1 MGDAASPK
9 WLPET
14 GRALL
19 TEDELSWS
27 IPTGLRFISFI
38 LEGKGAEKA
47 GQKKKKNKKERNRR
61 KSIPAYWLRYGEK
74 G

>member
-47 GQKKKKNKKERNRR
+47 GQKKK
-61 KSIPAYWLRYGEK
+61 
-74 G
+74 

>member
-19 TEDELSWS
+19 TEDEVSWS
-27 IPTGLRFISFI
+27 IPTGFRFISFI
-38 LEGKGAEKA
+38 LEGRE
-47 GQKKKKNKKERNRR
+47 QRREVKKRRETEARAFLFPDCTVVKE
-61 KSIPAYWLRYGEK
+61 G
-74 G
+74 